1 MSEAPLVSIENLTI
15 SLPGNDGGRL
25 FPVRDVSLSIGAGEI
40 VGLAGESGSGKT
52 ITALSLLGLLPP
64 GGRMSGH
71 IRFGGQDL
79 LTLRPREMADVRGRD
94 IAMVFQDPMT
104 ALHPML
110 SIEKQLTEHLRHH
123 RGIDARAA
131 RTRAIELLELVRI
144 PDAARALKRYPHQ
157 FSGGMR
163 QRIAIAIA
171 LCCEPRLLIADEPT
185 TALDVT
191 VQAGILR
198 LLQQLRGELGLSVL
212 LITHDMGV
220 MSALSDR
227 VVIMYAGRV
236 VETGTRTDVLQ
247 HPRHPYTHSLLGAL
261 PHEQGDDML
270 LQPMRGTPPSIGA
283 LPPGCPFHPR
293 CDWAE
298 ARCRDM
304 EPGLRAVEPNRGIA
318 CVVDPLVG
326 VPA

>member
-1 MSEAPLVSIENLTI
+1 
-15 SLPGNDGGRL
+15 
-25 FPVRDVSLSIGAGEI
+25 
-40 VGLAGESGSGKT
+40 SGKT

-247 HPRHPYTHSLLGAL
+247 RPRHPYTHSLLGAL

-298 ARCRDM
+298 GRCRDI
-304 EPGLRAVEPNRGIA
+304 EPGLRVVEADRGIA